1 MNEANQDISSPG
13 YRMYMSL
20 SNGTV
25 SFGEALRTNRN
36 GNGLVTISGKNLQK
50 KTIFVSV
57 HVAIITDHGC

>member
-1 MNEANQDISSPG
+1 MSEANQDISSPG

-25 SFGEALRTNRN
+25 SFGETLHTNRN
-36 GNGLVTISGKNLQK
+36 SNGPVTLIGKNIQK
-50 KTIFVSV
+50 ETIFVSV